1 MLNKFTRSTG
11 VLVLGLALTVSLCAC
26 SYAPAATPTDAPAP
40 TAAAQQA
47 TAAPEAAAP
56 TEAPAETPDAPA
68 STEPQYT
75 IGKAQVKLWTNSIGS
90 QWMQTIVPVTNTGKV
105 NLYVDGGSFDMEG
118 ADGSLIGVQNYVSA
132 FPQILAPGETGYI
145 YENTSPETALEETP
159 SIVPHPDISEATVD
173 LIRYDVTD
181 VSVADREYAGI
192 NVIGRVTNNTG
203 EDASLVYVAIALYDA
218 DGAVVDVV
226 FTVLTDGLAAGA
238 QMGFEASSFSL
249 PENVTAEQVAD
260 YSVWAYPMQMQI

>member
-1 MLNKFTRSTG
+1 MLNKLTRSTG

-132 FPQILAPGETGYI
+132 FPQILAPGE
-145 YENTSPETALEETP
+145 
-159 SIVPHPDISEATVD
+159 ATVD

-181 VSVADREYAGI
+181 VSVADREYGGI

>member
-1 MLNKFTRSTG
+1 
-11 VLVLGLALTVSLCAC
+11 
-26 SYAPAATPTDAPAP
+26 
-40 TAAAQQA
+40 
-47 TAAPEAAAP
+47 
-56 TEAPAETPDAPA
+56 
-68 STEPQYT
+68 
-75 IGKAQVKLWTNSIGS
+75 
-90 QWMQTIVPVTNTGKV
+90 MQTIVPVTNTGKV

-181 VSVADREYAGI
+181 VSVADREYGGI